1 MVLIQG
7 AAGFGKSLLIQTLIP
22 HLVGPKLYVAY
33 LPIPLARPGE
43 TEGQDLALLVVDPQA
58 QLVGEGRGP
67 ALDPSTG
74 ARGLNENA
82 SVPEL
87 LQRALSHLKGSERGT
102 VIVDSWDRGSELAFR
117 ALGGDGAHVQIL
129 TVPASTLGTL
139 RLSLVSSP
147 AHMIIAVTPE
157 LGRNL
162 QSTADAMVD
171 LHEVAQAGVH
181 LRVVSSPK
189 ARGSNGPPVPES
201 LYTVDDGEFR
211 VRGGAPRGFRPPVG
225 LADPDPAPDRSSGWP
240 GSSAFAEAFGRLRF
254 GGFTGLT
261 LSPDSPDTLPTVF
274 AVPMAVHAIRSG
286 GRVVWIPS
294 PAIRPS
300 RIVGYLKDQLPPDWI
315 RERLRL
321 VSAAGDDPGLDDLR
335 STILPLRR
343 EIGSGNELR
352 TATVSGVGPLFP
364 DAYRFLRTSP
374 ETGPALYIM
383 SLEGL
388 RAATTAAGIPLDPA
402 TIPVIFAAYARIPS
416 FHGFGFGSPDDPLA
430 VAVRSGVDTVL
441 HTELVCGRNVVFG
454 LRPQTSPFLLDW
466 SDPRGRYSLVRLP

>member
-7 AAGFGKSLLIQTLIP
+7 APGFGKSLLIRTLIP
-22 HLVGPKLYVAY
+22 HLRGPKLYVAY

-43 TEGQDLALLVVDPQA
+43 TEGQDLALLVIDPQA
-58 QLVGEGRGP
+58 KSIGDGP
-67 ALDPSTG
+67 GAALDPPAG
-74 ARGLNENA
+74 APGSSETA

-87 LQRALSHLKGSERGT
+87 LQRALLHLKGTERGT
-102 VIVDSWDRGSELAFR
+102 VIVDSWDRGSEVSLR
-117 ALGGDGAHVQIL
+117 ALGGDGAQVQIL
-129 TVPASTLGTL
+129 TVPARILGTL
-139 RLSLVSSP
+139 RMSLVSSP
-147 AHMIIAVTPE
+147 AHMVIAVTPE

-171 LHEVAQAGVH
+171 LHEITRAGAH
-181 LRVVSSPK
+181 LRVVASPK
-189 ARGSNGPPVPES
+189 ARGSKGPTLPES
-201 LYTVDDGEFR
+201 LYTVDEGEFR
-211 VRGGAPRGFRPPVG
+211 VRGEAPRGFRPPVG
-225 LADPDPAPDRSSGWP
+225 PADPDPAPDRSSGWP
-240 GSSAFAEAFGRLRF
+240 GSAAFADAFGRLRF

-294 PAIRPS
+294 PVIRPS
-300 RIVGYLKDQLPPDWI
+300 RIVGLLKEQLPSDWI
-315 RERLRL
+315 RERLRI

-335 STILPLRR
+335 STILPLQR

-364 DAYRFLRTSP
+364 EAYRFLKTRP
-374 ETGPALYIM
+374 ETGPALYVM

-388 RAATTAAGIPLDPA
+388 RAATTAAGIPLDPT
-402 TIPVIFAAYARIPS
+402 TIPVIFGAYARIPS

-454 LRPQTSPFLLDW
+454 VRPQTAPFLLDW